1 MKTARKKKP
10 GATLAGAAGRRN
22 YGRFYALARYLQVFV
37 RHSAEEVVLLLEA
50 FCAQI
55 ETKREL
61 ERWNRALETE
71 R

>member
-1 MKTARKKKP
+1 MSAPPKEKP
-10 GATLAGAAGRRN
+10 GATLAGATGRRN
-22 YGRFYALARYLQVFV
+22 YGRVYALARCLQAFV
-37 RHSAEEVVLLLEA
+37 RHSAEELVLLLEA
-50 FCAQI
+50 FCARI